1 MEHRTRTPKFLPED
15 LMDRREFMLAGASTI
30 AAAAAWPKLADAK
43 DTAKSGASGGSQKN
57 KALVD
62 AAAECAKVGDV
73 CLEHCLTL
81 LRNGDKSIAKCSA
94 TVAQMIPMCRALEAL
109 AIQNATELKAH
120 AATCA
125 KACRE
130 CEAAC
135 KVHASH
141 HAECKRCMESC
152 QRCAAACDK
161 VTA

>member
-1 MEHRTRTPKFLPED
+1 
-15 LMDRREFMLAGASTI
+15 MDRREFVLSGASVI
-30 AAAAAWPKLADAK
+30 AAAAAWPTLAQAK
-43 DTAKSGASGGSQKN
+43 DTGKGGTSGGGQN
-57 KALVD
+57 KSLVD

-81 LRNGDKSIAKCSA
+81 LRNGDKSMAKCSA

-141 HAECKRCMESC
+141 HAICKRCMESC

-161 VTA
+161 VAA